1 MKKDSPLKTIVD
13 VFVIIL
19 VLFSVIAIIVA
30 PIFLIVSTII
40 LSKSLP
46 LWFIVP
52 SYILS
57 SLGIVFLLYLLFR
70 DKEDKGSQKNHMLD

>member
-1 MKKDSPLKTIVD
+1 MKKDNPLRMIIDIIVL
-13 VFVIIL
+13 IL
-19 VLFSVIAIIVA
+19 VLFSVVAIVVT

-70 DKEDKGSQKNHMLD
+70 DRDGKGSQKKHIPY